1 MKIDYNVKGAGRK
14 ALAKAVAE
22 YIGEDLEYA
31 GMPTMNYTVI
41 YYTITPNGVL
51 EFADRTDTE
60 EVEGLLI
67 FLDERGFRPV
77 SGKTEIEE
85 KLTQENAK
93 TPQRAAVGLTIEIP
107 KEQVNIDNLNNLL
120 KAKGTL
126 IKKALGVENINV
138 EQTGETVKFPWFDR
152 ELTKDETRAYTDF
165 ISAVC
170 KMSAELK
177 RISPENREAE
187 NEKYAFRCFLL
198 RLGFIGVEYKSDRRI
213 LLRNFEGSSAFKSG
227 VRKSPKINGLTVI
240 CSGQKESWDSREEA
254 AAFYLEAMSGCEG
267 SERERYTNIYTAIM
281 SGAAVCTDE
290 EQA

>member
-31 GMPTMNYTVI
+31 GMPTMNYTVV

-51 EFADRTDTE
+51 EFADCTDAK

-85 KLTQENAK
+85 ELTQGNAR
-93 TPQRAAVGLTIEIP
+93 TPQRAAVGLTVEIP

-138 EQTGETVKFPWFDR
+138 EQTEETIKFP
-152 ELTKDETRAYTDF
+152 
-165 ISAVC
+165 
-170 KMSAELK
+170 
-177 RISPENREAE
+177 
-187 NEKYAFRCFLL
+187 
-198 RLGFIGVEYKSDRRI
+198 
-213 LLRNFEGSSAFKSG
+213 
-227 VRKSPKINGLTVI
+227 
-240 CSGQKESWDSREEA
+240 
-254 AAFYLEAMSGCEG
+254 
-267 SERERYTNIYTAIM
+267 
-281 SGAAVCTDE
+281 
-290 EQA
+290 